1 MNRRRQK
8 LGDSLSFVMEEQRD
22 IVDKSTSNNDT
33 NETILTAYDVP
44 TPLTLNES
52 LGPLLAE
59 QKLLTRNLNE
69 SFLELEKETLR
80 VAEIMRNAPE
90 ILEELDRQFSEAT
103 QLTKTDLVFLF
114 MAVGLQCL
122 RQYVFSSDKFRLE
135 ANDGDKLIKK
145 IVPKRWEDILTQS
158 VPYDAIQRTEEF
170 RNAYGSTGLS
180 GTTHRYRTL
189 GHDPL
194 FGWVFGPINIIT
206 DSLTK
211 SDFITTYSISS
222 MEISGMYDLGTIGAF
237 NDSYSK
243 IAAEKY
249 LLPVATIRQA
259 IHFGSD
265 YFTKQGLPL
274 PMVSS
279 LNNDFAK
286 TLVTRFNVDMYSVMR
301 SAALSTLINSII
313 LFVHSLFYD
322 KSSGVRAEI
331 YAVRTRKILS
341 YSNLLASV
349 SNIIYVG
356 VNAYLA
362 NTTALKKLDV
372 GGLLVT
378 IYRLVSDY
386 RYVAQIKKEF
396 LEKEFHKIV
405 MD

>member
-222 MEISGMYDLGTIGAF
+222 MEISGMYDLGTMGAF
-237 NDSYSK
+237 NDSYSM

-286 TLVTRFNVDMYSVMR
+286 TLVKRFNVDMYSVMR